1 MGKFV
6 NSTVCKKTN
15 CPHFDRIYLSL
26 KSHNEC
32 KLTDEKIWEEME
44 IPEDC
49 RFHNVHLIDDE
60 KEIDWSQFAEVLI
73 SPLKTRID
81 YLGIA
86 RRAFI
91 VQELPDGALDFI
103 NYDKEKEDENS

>member
-6 NSTVCKKTN
+6 NPTVCKKTN

-60 KEIDWSQFAEVLI
+60 KEIDWSQL
-73 SPLKTRID
+73 P
-81 YLGIA
+81 
-86 RRAFI
+86 I
-91 VQELPDGALDFI
+91 VETMGLNSNIQE
-103 NYDKEKEDENS
+103 